1 MSKTQRNTPSRALLA
16 LSENLKAIAREKQ
29 WVTQDEV
36 GRAIGLPQ
44 KSVSRIFNNL
54 HEPQLDTLC
63 QIADKLNLRESVLLL
78 PNLGA
83 ESELS
88 DKRISERLRPL
99 IEQLIRLDNDGMLTQ
114 QVLVFLKTG
123 VDMALHTA
131 PQQDKSVKAGTQ

>member
-16 LSENLKAIAREKQ
+16 LSENLKTIAREKR
-29 WVTQDEV
+29 WDTQDEV

-44 KSVSRIFNNL
+44 KSVSRIFNKL

-83 ESELS
+83 ESEWS
-88 DKRISERLRPL
+88 DKRISDRLRPL
-99 IEQLIRLDNDGMLTQ
+99 IEQLVMLDNEGRLADHILEFIKAGIDGAT
-114 QVLVFLKTG
+114 
-123 VDMALHTA
+123 HTVS
-131 PQQDKSVKAGTQ
+131 QQDRSTKGGAQ